1 MKSIRVVFPLAIAL
15 LVTAL
20 LLIGWFGY
28 RYPISVMGYPLCLG
42 LMAIFTA
49 LIATVTEIAQGAAL
63 PDVAAAQA
71 VSHAHAA
78 QEKEATILSGAGA
91 WIQLSCLLVLMV
103 LGWVLG
109 FVPGIVLFVFG
120 YLWRAGWSWPRAL
133 MYGCAAGL
141 TVWVLFDLVFFT
153 PLPFWPVFMR

>member
-1 MKSIRVVFPLAIAL
+1 MKSIRLVFPVAIAL

-20 LLIGWFGY
+20 LLSGWLGY
-28 RYPISVMGYPLCLG
+28 RYPMSVMGYPLCLG
-42 LMAIFTA
+42 LLVIFTA
-49 LIATVTEIAQGAAL
+49 LIVTVTEIAR
-63 PDVAAAQA
+63 PA
-71 VSHAHAA
+71 VSSNAVADHTQSHARAA
-78 QEKEATILSGAGA
+78 QENEAAILGGAGA
-91 WIQLSCLLVLMV
+91 WVQLACVLVLMV
-103 LGWVLG
+103 LVWVLG

-133 MYGCAAGL
+133 MYGGAAGL

>member
-1 MKSIRVVFPLAIAL
+1 MKSIRLVFPVAIAL

-20 LLIGWFGY
+20 LLSGWLGY
-28 RYPISVMGYPLCLG
+28 HYPMSVIGYPLCLG
-42 LMAIFTA
+42 LLAIFTA
-49 LIATVTEIAQGAAL
+49 LIVMVTEIAQPAASPDAGAAHA
-63 PDVAAAQA
+63 D
-71 VSHAHAA
+71 SHARIA
-78 QEKEATILSGAGA
+78 QENEAAILGGAGA
-91 WIQLSCLLVLMV
+91 WLQLACLLVLMV

-109 FVPGIVLFVFG
+109 FVPGIVIFVFG

-133 MYGCAAGL
+133 LYGCAAGL